1 MAKKTLN
8 FTENKHTMM
17 KLRFL
22 FILFCSLQIFFP
34 TTALSLTALSDC
46 PRLINANGSNCHQ
59 QKKST
64 FTFKTSRIYA
74 RTPVSIQFYCHRAAS
89 CTELKWILDCQFLLL
104 CGTSPFPVPEQL
116 TLAPGELVVDVS
128 SSVPVRSD
136 DEPTCGS
143 ALLESKARLRSLVV
157 QSFLTFLPSLARF
170 RSAVL
175 MLLLSAV
182 LFSLVTF

>member
-1 MAKKTLN
+1 
-8 FTENKHTMM
+8 M

-22 FILFCSLQIFFP
+22 FILFCSLQTVSP

-59 QKKST
+59 QKKALLHWKHRVYTLVRQFPFSSIVTAPPRARSLNGFWIVKST
-64 FTFKTSRIYA
+64 
-74 RTPVSIQFYCHRAAS
+74 
-89 CTELKWILDCQFLLL
+89 FLLL
-104 CGTSPFPVPEQL
+104 CGTSPFSVPEQL

-136 DEPTCGS
+136 DEATCGS
-143 ALLESKARLRSLVV
+143 VLLESKARLRSLVV